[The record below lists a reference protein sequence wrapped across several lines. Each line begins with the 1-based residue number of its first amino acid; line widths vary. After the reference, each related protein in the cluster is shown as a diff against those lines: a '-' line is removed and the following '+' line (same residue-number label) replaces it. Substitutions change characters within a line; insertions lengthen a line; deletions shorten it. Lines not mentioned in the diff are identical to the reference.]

1 MGQIALFFGY
11 EVAWWQGD
19 DQNYSNRRECIFMDI
34 HAWIAI
40 ATLII
45 AMVLFIS
52 KLIPLEA
59 TALSIPVVLAVTGT
73 VHPAEAV
80 LRGFGNNAV
89 IALGA
94 IFVLSAGLKESGV
107 ATLMGRMLERF
118 GGQNE
123 RSLIL
128 LIMVTTCVLSAIM
141 SNAATVAVFL
151 PAVLVL
157 SRRANISPSRLMMP
171 LGYAAILGGTLTLIS
186 TTPNLILG
194 SELERISGGERT
206 LGMFEFAIVG
216 VPISVIGIAYM
227 ALIGTRLLERRESD
241 STKDRKNFR
250 ERMLTRYHPERKLY
264 KLTIPMGSD
273 LSGCTIAEANLGNR
287 YEIEVVQIERTK
299 GFRSQFLDIERN
311 LMIKAGDVLYVGGRD
326 EDAQKLSEEHSIPIE
341 SATKEE
347 LEQLSG
353 RGINMAEV
361 SISPHSDFL
370 GQTLVELKFRNI
382 FGLSVVA
389 IWRRGDLIEKDVG
402 ETPLKLGDA
411 LLVYGPVRN
420 FQKLEENDDL
430 VLLDRQRSEED
441 VRHAPIALLL
451 LAVALLPPVFGWY
464 PLAVSALAS
473 ALLMVGVGC
482 VSLRGAQK
490 AIDLRILFLIIG
502 TVPLGDALYQTGVAA
517 KLAVLLFPAGMGL
530 SEFYVFGV
538 LFAVSALLSITSNN
552 AAAAVILSPVA
563 YAAAESSGVDVGM
576 TFLAVAYGTSCA
588 FILPFA
594 HQCNLMIMGP
604 GGYQT
609 KDFLKV
615 GAGLSIVMAV
625 TAVILLAL

>member
-1 MGQIALFFGY
+1 
-11 EVAWWQGD
+11 
-19 DQNYSNRRECIFMDI
+19 MDI

-40 ATLII
+40 ATLVV

-73 VHPAEAV
+73 VSPAEVA
-80 LRGFGNNAV
+80 LRGFGNSAV

-118 GGQNE
+118 GGE
-123 RSLIL
+123 KEWSLAP

-141 SNAATVAVFL
+141 SNTATVAVFL

-194 SELERISGGERT
+194 SELERLSGGNRT
-206 LGMFEFAIVG
+206 LGMFEFTIVG
-216 VPISVIGIAYM
+216 IPICVVGIAYM
-227 ALIGTRLLERRESD
+227 ALIGTRLLGRGGADDVLKRESFR
-241 STKDRKNFR
+241 DRMNRRYNPENKLFR
-250 ERMLTRYHPERKLY
+250 MTVP
-264 KLTIPMGSD
+264 
-273 LSGCTIAEANLGNR
+273 SGPGLAGRTIAQTNLGKR
-287 YEIEVVQIERTK
+287 YGLEVIQIGRKK
-299 GFRSQFLDIERN
+299 GLRNLFLDVHRD
-311 LMIKAGDVLYVGGRD
+311 LMIMASDVLLARGSD
-326 EDAQKLSEEHSIPIE
+326 EDAQKLAEEHSISAE
-341 SATKEE
+341 SATEDDI
-347 LEQLSG
+347 EQLIG
-353 RGINMAEV
+353 RGLNAAEV
-361 SISPHSDFL
+361 FLSPHSAFL
-370 GQTLVELKFRNI
+370 DRTLIDISFRDV

-389 IWRRGDLIEKDVG
+389 IGRRGELIEKDLG
-402 ETPLKLGDA
+402 AIPLKLGDT
-411 LLVYGPVRN
+411 LVVHGPIRN
-420 FQKLEENDDL
+420 IRKLEGNADL
-430 VLLDRQRSEED
+430 ILLDRQRSEED
-441 VRHAPIALLL
+441 VRRAPIALLL
-451 LAVALLPPVFGWY
+451 LAVALLPPVLGWY
-464 PLAVSALAS
+464 PLAVSGLAS
-473 ALLMVGVGC
+473 ALLMIATGC

-502 TVPLGDALYQTGVAA
+502 TVPLGDALFQTGVAG
-517 KLAVLLFPAGMGL
+517 KLAATLFPAGMELGQ
-530 SEFYVFGV
+530 FYVFGV
-538 LFAVSALLSITSNN
+538 LFAISALLSTTSNN

-576 TFLAVAYGTSCA
+576 AFLAVAYGASCA
-588 FILPFA
+588 FVLPFA

-609 KDFLKV
+609 KDFVKV
-615 GAGLSIVMAV
+615 GIGLSIVMSV
-625 TAVILLAL
+625 TAVILLSM

>member
-1 MGQIALFFGY
+1 
-11 EVAWWQGD
+11 
-19 DQNYSNRRECIFMDI
+19 MDI

-40 ATLII
+40 ATLIV

-73 VHPAEAV
+73 VSPAEAV

-107 ATLMGRMLERF
+107 ATLMGRLLERV
-118 GGQNE
+118 GGKKE
-123 RSLIL
+123 WSLVL

-157 SRRANISPSRLMMP
+157 SRRAKISPSRMMMP

-194 SELERISGGERT
+194 SELERLSGGERT

-216 VPISVIGIAYM
+216 VPISVVGIAYM
-227 ALIGTRLLERRESD
+227 ALIGTRLLGRRGSDDALKRESFR
-241 STKDRKNFR
+241 DRMKK
-250 ERMLTRYHPERKLY
+250 RYQPKKKLY
-264 KLTIPMGSD
+264 KLTIPSRSMLVNS
-273 LSGCTIAEANLGNR
+273 TIAQANLGKR
-287 YEIEVVQIERTK
+287 YQIEVVQIGRAK
-299 GFRSQFLDIERN
+299 GFRDQFLDIQAD
-311 LMIKAGDVLYVGGRD
+311 LTIKAGDVLFIAGRD
-326 EDAQKLSEEHSIPIE
+326 EDVKELAKKHSIPIE
-341 SATKEE
+341 FATEDE
-347 LEQLSG
+347 GEQILG

-361 SISPHSDFL
+361 SLSPHSAFL
-370 GQTLVELKFRNI
+370 DRTLIDVNFRSV
-382 FGLSVVA
+382 FGLSVIA
-389 IWRRGDLIEKDVG
+389 IWRRGELIEKDVG
-402 ETPLKLGDA
+402 ATPLELGDA
-411 LLVYGPVRN
+411 LLVYGPIRN
-420 FQKLEENDDL
+420 IRKIEENDDL
-430 VLLDRQRSEED
+430 IFLDRQRSEED
-441 VRHAPIALLL
+441 VRRAPIALLL
-451 LAVALLPPVFGWY
+451 MAVALLPPVLGWY

-473 ALLMVGVGC
+473 ALLMVATGC

-490 AIDLRILFLIIG
+490 AMDLRILFLIIG
-502 TVPLGDALYQTGVAA
+502 TVPLGDALFQTGVAG
-517 KLAVLLFPAGMGL
+517 KLAATLFPAGMGIGP
-530 SEFYVFGV
+530 FYVFGV
-538 LFAVSALLSITSNN
+538 LFAISALLSTTSNN

-576 TFLAVAYGTSCA
+576 AFLAVAYGASCA
-588 FILPFA
+588 FVLPFA

-609 KDFLKV
+609 KDFVKV
-615 GAGLSIVMAV
+615 GSGLSIVMAA
-625 TAVILLAL
+625 TAVVLLAL

>member
-1 MGQIALFFGY
+1 
-11 EVAWWQGD
+11 
-19 DQNYSNRRECIFMDI
+19 MDI

-40 ATLII
+40 ATLVL

-73 VHPAEAV
+73 VSPAEAA

-107 ATLMGRMLERF
+107 AMLMGRMLERF
-118 GGQNE
+118 GGKKE
-123 RSLIL
+123 WILVL
-128 LIMVTTCVLSAIM
+128 LIMITTCVLSAIM

-157 SRRANISPSRLMMP
+157 SRRAKISPSRLMMP
-171 LGYAAILGGTLTLIS
+171 LGYSAILGGTLTLIS

-194 SELERISGGERT
+194 SELERLSGGART

-216 VPISVIGIAYM
+216 IPISVVGIVYM
-227 ALIGTRLLERRESD
+227 TLIGTRLLSRRGSD
-241 STKDRKNFR
+241 DPLKKENFR
-250 ERMLTRYHPERKLY
+250 DRMLSRYQPERKLY
-264 KLTIPMGSD
+264 KLTVPSGSELD
-273 LSGCTIAEANLGNR
+273 GRTIAQANLGRR
-287 YEIEVVQIERTK
+287 YEIEVVQIYRK
-299 GFRSQFLDIERN
+299 KAFRDQFLDIQAD
-311 LMIKAGDVLYVGGRD
+311 LTIKAGDVLFVGGKN
-326 EDAQKLSEEHSIPIE
+326 EVVQKLAEEHSIPIE
-341 SATKEE
+341 TGSEDEVEK
-347 LEQLSG
+347 LLG

-361 SISPHSDFL
+361 SLSPYSAFL
-370 GQTLVELKFRNI
+370 DRTLIDVSFRGV
-382 FGLSVVA
+382 FGLSVIA
-389 IWRRGDLIEKDVG
+389 IWRQGELIEKDLG
-402 ETPLKLGDA
+402 TTPLKLGDA

-420 FQKLEENDDL
+420 IRKLEESDDM

-441 VRHAPIALLL
+441 VRRAPIALLL
-451 LAVALLPPVFGWY
+451 LAAALAPPVLGWY

-473 ALLMVGVGC
+473 ALLMVATGC

-502 TVPLGDALYQTGVAA
+502 TVPLGDALFQTGVAG
-517 KLAVLLFPAGMGL
+517 KLATTLFPPGMSLGQ
-530 SEFYVFGV
+530 FYVFGV
-538 LFAVSALLSITSNN
+538 LFAISALLSTTSNN
-552 AAAAVILSPVA
+552 AAAAVILAPVA

-576 TFLAVAYGTSCA
+576 AFLAVAYGASCA
-588 FILPFA
+588 FVLPFA

-609 KDFLKV
+609 KDFVKV
-615 GAGLSIVMAV
+615 GSGLSIIMAV
-625 TAVILLAL
+625 TAIVLLSL

>member
-1 MGQIALFFGY
+1 
-11 EVAWWQGD
+11 
-19 DQNYSNRRECIFMDI
+19 MDV

-40 ATLII
+40 ATLVV

-73 VHPAEAV
+73 VSPAEAA

-118 GGQNE
+118 GGKKE
-123 RSLIL
+123 WSLVL
-128 LIMVTTCVLSAIM
+128 LIMITTCVLSAIM

-157 SRRANISPSRLMMP
+157 SRRAKISPSRLMMP
-171 LGYAAILGGTLTLIS
+171 LGYSAILGGTLTLIS

-194 SELERISGGERT
+194 SELERLSGGAQT

-216 VPISVIGIAYM
+216 IPISVIGIGYM
-227 ALIGTRLLERRESD
+227 ALIGTRLLSRRGPDDALKRE
-241 STKDRKNFR
+241 NFR
-250 ERMLTRYHPERKLY
+250 DRMLTRYQPKRKLY
-264 KLTIPMGSD
+264 KLTVPSGSELD
-273 LSGCTIAEANLGNR
+273 GKTIAQANLGRR
-287 YEIEVVQIERTK
+287 YEIEVVQLYRK
-299 GFRSQFLDIERN
+299 KAFRDQFLDIQAD
-311 LMIKAGDVLYVGGRD
+311 LTIMAGDVLFVGGKD
-326 EDAQKLSEEHSIPIE
+326 DVVQKLADEHSIPIE
-341 SATKEE
+341 TGSGDEVEK
-347 LEQLSG
+347 LLG

-361 SISPHSDFL
+361 SLSPYSAFL
-370 GQTLVELKFRNI
+370 DRTLIDVSFRGV
-382 FGLSVVA
+382 FGLSVIA
-389 IWRRGDLIEKDVG
+389 IWRQGELIEKDLG
-402 ETPLKLGDA
+402 TTPLKLGDA

-420 FQKLEENDDL
+420 IRKLEESDEM

-441 VRHAPIALLL
+441 VRRAPIALLL
-451 LAVALLPPVFGWY
+451 LAVALAPPVLGWY

-473 ALLMVGVGC
+473 ALLMVATGC

-502 TVPLGDALYQTGVAA
+502 TVPLGDALFQTGVAG
-517 KLAVLLFPAGMGL
+517 KLAANLFPGGMELGK
-530 SEFYVFGV
+530 FYVFGV
-538 LFAVSALLSITSNN
+538 LFAISALLSTTSNN

-576 TFLAVAYGTSCA
+576 AFLAVAYGASCA
-588 FILPFA
+588 FVLPFA

-604 GGYQT
+604 GGYKT
-609 KDFLKV
+609 KDFVKV
-615 GAGLSIVMAV
+615 GTGLSIIMAV
-625 TAVILLAL
+625 TAVVLLSL